1 MAMNFKRKFLTAL
14 VMSTLLGAGAAHA
27 SKDNVIR
34 IGVLTDFSGTYADI
48 AGKGALTAVEM
59 AVEDFSKDRTVNGKK
74 IEVIYADHLN
84 KADIAAS
91 KAREW
96 YDTQG
101 VDIIVDLATSSA
113 ALAVTAIAEQKN
125 KIALVTTGGALP
137 LTNDKC
143 TPVTLHWVYDTY
155 SLTAGTAKTVVDSG
169 KKSWYFITA
178 DYVLGHSLEQEAAKV
193 VKANDGE
200 VKGAARHP
208 FPGSDFSSYLMT
220 AQSSKADVIAL
231 ANAGSDL
238 ANTIKQAN
246 EFGITTSKQ
255 TVLPLLMFIS
265 DVHAMGLK
273 TTQGL
278 TLTEAFY
285 WNRDEKTRAWARRF
299 YQRAGKM
306 PTSAQAGDY
315 SGVTN
320 YLKAV
325 KATGTT
331 DTATV
336 MKYLKSTPIDD
347 GLFKGQ
353 IRADGRLAHDM
364 LLVQVKSPAESKEP
378 WDYYKIKSV
387 IPADV
392 ATMPLSQSQCK
403 LVKK

>member
-1 MAMNFKRKFLTAL
+1 MNNLNSKSLTAL
-14 VMSTLLGAGAAHA
+14 LMSSLLCAGAAHA
-27 SKDNVIR
+27 SKDDVIR

-59 AVEDFSKDRTVNGKK
+59 AVDDFAKDRTVLGKK

-96 YDTQG
+96 YDTQD

-143 TPVTLHWVYDTY
+143 TPSTLHWVYDTY
-155 SLTAGTAKTVVDSG
+155 ALTAGTAKTVVDSG
-169 KKSWYFITA
+169 KKNWYFITA

-193 VKANDGE
+193 VKGNGGE
-200 VKGAARHP
+200 VKGTVRHP
-208 FPGSDFSSYLMT
+208 FPASDFSSYLMS
-220 AQSSKADVIAL
+220 AQASKADVIAL

-238 ANTIKQAN
+238 ANTIKQAG
-246 EFGITTSKQ
+246 EFGMTTSKQ

-265 DVHAMGLK
+265 DVHSMGLK

-278 TLTEAFY
+278 MMTEAFY
-285 WNRDEKTRAWARRF
+285 WNRDEKTRAWSKRF
-299 YQRAGKM
+299 FQKTGKM

-320 YLKAV
+320 YLKAI
-325 KATGTT
+325 KATGST

-336 MKYLKSTPIDD
+336 MKYMKSTPVDD
-347 GLFKGQ
+347 GLFKGKV
-353 IRADGRLAHDM
+353 REDGRFAHDM
-364 LLVQVKSPAESKEP
+364 LLVEVKSPVESKEP

-387 IPADV
+387 ISADV